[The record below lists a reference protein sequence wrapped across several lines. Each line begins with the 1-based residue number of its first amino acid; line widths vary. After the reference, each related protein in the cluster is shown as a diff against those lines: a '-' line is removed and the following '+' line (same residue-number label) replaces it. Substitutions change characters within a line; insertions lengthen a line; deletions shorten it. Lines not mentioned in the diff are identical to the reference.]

1 MELIILNL
9 TNVIDKTRISK
20 TSLELCCKSLFL
32 LVVCVKADKIIKKF
46 KANNSTKSQLHQPP
60 QASSCS
66 AHQHPKIIAIY
77 TSIVLYK

>member
-9 TNVIDKTRISK
+9 TNIIDKTRISK

-32 LVVCVKADKIIKKF
+32 LACVKADKIIKKF

-66 AHQHPKIIAIY
+66 AHQHPRIIAIY
-77 TSIVLYK
+77 TNIVLYK